1 MNLTL
6 ITEKPKMQQ
15 LKIILEPWENRIIL
29 LIFMIF
35 AILIGLS
42 FFGHFA
48 IAEKAQNLTGAQM
61 HLSSVGVDALAGVL
75 AIVISVTLMAV
86 QFSSQEYTQRIMDT
100 YIKSVIFWLLIGI
113 YLFTILFNVFLLHWL
128 KNQSDLFNIKL
139 LNISILLTMLC
150 FMLLIPYFLFT
161 MKQLRPKNIISK
173 ALMQVDKKFIKILL
187 QKKYDVDHIQL
198 VSDIIQKSLKSNDP
212 ITRFGVSKLSECYDR
227 LIYKENDCWY
237 LFDID
242 HVAQLEDNLNKG
254 DLSDNLKREFET
266 KKFPLSENPEL
277 RKEKDNKWKIT
288 TEDEMIYIIK
298 KKDGKLNIY
307 NYGSISAYFRKHF
320 LKIVDAAIKNTNT
333 DTIEQIVDIFVDMVK
348 HPESKEMASTADQTI
363 DAFHK
368 ILMKVAN
375 RKFSD
380 VSEYAVKKF
389 VGVLVSYLFSW
400 DNIPGKD
407 DGKLR
412 KFLKVDVGIEWVEN
426 AEIYKSNDGK
436 TIRIS
441 KDQHQSE
448 IILDET
454 KEKAALIIS
463 DGRTFDLKVKNED
476 GKLNIY
482 KDPKKLKKAKP
493 KLLQLGLH
501 VSKQEKLEATTL
513 YVIEGLSVFA
523 EELYMVGLSAS
534 QHNQRDA
541 TRKAVKKLTDLA
553 DKIGS
558 IEISLEATNKAFA
571 LILKATNLGF
581 EGYEEELHNLGS
593 TVIKNKQLDA
603 TKKIIRE
610 LINLSKKFSS
620 NPKKAFNASIKAI
633 DLILKATE
641 NKMKIHSVC
650 NELGEY
656 YFGAEKTKTKIDL
669 HSLGDGEWCK
679 FTILDDKPKKVILE
693 MKSCCI
699 KTIKKLDDEK
709 IQDYCRKTLA
719 FNKQAYEEEL
729 PPVCTITHSYLTCA
743 IKQIKSYL
751 FSWENIPGND
761 NERLI
766 SFLVDE
772 LGIKSAAGAEI
783 TKSNGGDTINIANDD
798 YSAEIMMDA
807 NKKKAILKVSDVRTH
822 DLIVKTEKSTLN
834 IYKQTNVELER
845 PIERN
850 ENGCPRLTFRVT
862 TYLPP

>member
-1 MNLTL
+1 
-6 ITEKPKMQQ
+6 
-15 LKIILEPWENRIIL
+15 
-29 LIFMIF
+29 MIF
-35 AILIGLS
+35 AILVGLS

-48 IAEKAQNLTGAQM
+48 IAGKAQNLTGAQT

-128 KNQSDLFNIKL
+128 KNQIDPFNIKL

-198 VSDIIQKSLKSNDP
+198 VSDIIQKSQKSKDP

-307 NYGSISAYFRKHF
+307 NYGSMSAYFRKHF
-320 LKIVDAAIKNTNT
+320 LKIVETAIKNTNT

-348 HPESKEMASTADQTI
+348 HPESKEMTSTADQTI

-389 VGVLVSYLFSW
+389 VGVL
-400 DNIPGKD
+400 
-407 DGKLR
+407 
-412 KFLKVDVGIEWVEN
+412 
-426 AEIYKSNDGK
+426 SN
-436 TIRIS
+436 
-441 KDQHQSE
+441 
-448 IILDET
+448 
-454 KEKAALIIS
+454 
-463 DGRTFDLKVKNED
+463 
-476 GKLNIY
+476 
-482 KDPKKLKKAKP
+482 DPKKLKKAKP
-493 KLLQLGLH
+493 KLLQLGLQ

-553 DKIGS
+553 DMIGS
-558 IEISLEATNKAFA
+558 IEISLDATNKAFA

-610 LINLSKKFSS
+610 LIHLSKKFSS
-620 NPKKAFNASIKAI
+620 NPKKAFNVSIKAI

-650 NELGEY
+650 KELGEY

-719 FNKQAYEEEL
+719 FNKQR
-729 PPVCTITHSYLTCA
+729 
-743 IKQIKSYL
+743 
-751 FSWENIPGND
+751 G
-761 NERLI
+761 
-766 SFLVDE
+766 
-772 LGIKSAAGAEI
+772 
-783 TKSNGGDTINIANDD
+783 
-798 YSAEIMMDA
+798 
-807 NKKKAILKVSDVRTH
+807 
-822 DLIVKTEKSTLN
+822 
-834 IYKQTNVELER
+834 
-845 PIERN
+845 
-850 ENGCPRLTFRVT
+850 T
-862 TYLPP
+862 TTSLYDHT

>member
-1 MNLTL
+1 MLLVMNLTL

-35 AILIGLS
+35 AVLFGLTW
-42 FFGHFA
+42 FGHIA
-48 IAEKAQNLTGAQM
+48 IAEEAKNMTCAQT
-61 HLSSVGVDALAGVL
+61 HLSSIGVEALAGVL

-86 QFSSQEYTQRIMDT
+86 QFSSQEYTQRIMDS
-100 YIKSVIFWLLIGI
+100 YIKSVIFWLLIGV
-113 YLFTILFNVFLLHWL
+113 YLATILSNVFLLHWF
-128 KNQSDLFNIKL
+128 KNQTDLLNIKL

-161 MKQLRPKNIISK
+161 MKQLRPMNIISK
-173 ALMQVDKKFIKILL
+173 TLMQVDKKFIKKRL

-227 LIYKENDCWY
+227 LIYKENDWY
-237 LFDID
+237 LLFDID
-242 HVAQLEDNLNKG
+242 DVAELEDNLNKG
-254 DLSDNLKREFET
+254 DISYDLKREFET

-277 RKEKDNKWKIT
+277 GKEKDNKWKIT
-288 TEDEMIYIIK
+288 TEDERIFIIK
-298 KKDGKLNIY
+298 KEDGKLNIY
-307 NYGSISAYFRKHF
+307 NDGFISVYFHKHF
-320 LKIVDAAIKNTNT
+320 LKIVEIAIKNTNA
-333 DTIEQIVDIFVDMVK
+333 DTIEQIVNIFVDMVK
-348 HPESKEMASTADQTI
+348 HPESEEMTSTADQAI
-363 DAFHK
+363 DALHK
-368 ILMKVAN
+368 IVMKVAN
-375 RKFSD
+375 PQFSD
-380 VSEYAVKKF
+380 VSENAVKKLI
-389 VGVLVSYLFSW
+389 GVLL
-400 DNIPGKD
+400 KD
-407 DGKLR
+407 
-412 KFLKVDVGIEWVEN
+412 
-426 AEIYKSNDGK
+426 S
-436 TIRIS
+436 
-441 KDQHQSE
+441 
-448 IILDET
+448 
-454 KEKAALIIS
+454 
-463 DGRTFDLKVKNED
+463 
-476 GKLNIY
+476 
-482 KDPKKLKKAKP
+482 KKLEEAKS
-493 KLLQLGLH
+493 KLFQLGLH
-501 VSKQEKLEATTL
+501 VSMQKELESTTL
-513 YVIEGLSVFA
+513 YVIDGLSEFA
-523 EELYMVGLSAS
+523 EELYSIGWNAL
-534 QHNQRDA
+534 QHDQRDA

-553 DKIGS
+553 DKIDS

-593 TVIKNKQLDA
+593 TVIKNKQLDV

-620 NPKKAFNASIKAI
+620 NPENAFNASIKAI

-656 YFGAEKTKTKIDL
+656 YFGAEKTETKIDL

-679 FTILDDKPKKVILE
+679 FMILDDKPKKVILE

-766 SFLVDE
+766 RFLVDE